1 MVSESIEKSIETPD
15 IGWDLFQVLVM
26 VSESIEK
33 SIETP
38 DIGWDLFQVLVMVSR
53 VPSQDQL
60 RSLKGGNR

>member
-26 VSESIEK
+26 VA
-33 SIETP
+33 
-38 DIGWDLFQVLVMVSR
+38 R